1 MFQRA
6 TITLLVF
13 LLMIAVAFGQAGLVL
28 LCALLLVAA
37 AVASF
42 WSRWALARVNYER
55 RLSQSKAFPDDEL
68 ELAITITNRKAL
80 PLASLQVF
88 DRLPANLRIDAD
100 VSFSGSRQ
108 VQLLQ
113 RRTSLRWYESVT
125 WRYRLRPKARGAY
138 KIGPVQLRSG
148 DPFGLYSVD
157 EEREQL
163 SSLLVYPRLLS
174 LQELGL
180 PAHNPLGDMRAPS
193 LLRDP
198 MRTIGV
204 RGYAPSDPFKDVHWP
219 ATARI
224 GSLQTRIYEPTTSR
238 TLALFLDLD
247 TFEYYYEGID
257 PEQVERMISATATL
271 ARTGLEAGYAV
282 GFFANGAPADD
293 EHLARL
299 PAGRSPAQLGLIMET
314 LARLT
319 SYSVTTIARL
329 LRLTAPELQ
338 PGTTV
343 LLVGAVNSEAVRAA
357 LLQLRELGH
366 RVTWLY
372 MGVGERPQ
380 VPGVTV
386 FQAPTR
392 PSEQRKR
399 ATQEQ

>member
-1 MFQRA
+1 
-6 TITLLVF
+6 
-13 LLMIAVAFGQAGLVL
+13 
-28 LCALLLVAA
+28 
-37 AVASF
+37 
-42 WSRWALARVNYER
+42 
-55 RLSQSKAFPDDEL
+55 
-68 ELAITITNRKAL
+68 
-80 PLASLQVF
+80 
-88 DRLPANLRIDAD
+88 
-100 VSFSGSRQ
+100 
-108 VQLLQ
+108 
-113 RRTSLRWYESVT
+113 
-125 WRYRLRPKARGAY
+125 
-138 KIGPVQLRSG
+138 
-148 DPFGLYSVD
+148 
-157 EEREQL
+157 
-163 SSLLVYPRLLS
+163 
-174 LQELGL
+174 
-180 PAHNPLGDMRAPS
+180 
-193 LLRDP
+193 
-198 MRTIGV
+198 
-204 RGYAPSDPFKDVHWP
+204 
-219 ATARI
+219 
-224 GSLQTRIYEPTTSR
+224 
-238 TLALFLDLD
+238 
-247 TFEYYYEGID
+247 
-257 PEQVERMISATATL
+257 MISATATL